1 MGIELTQEMRE
12 RIDNALAEGNPML
25 VATSSGSG
33 MPDLVYK
40 GSLMVFD
47 GEHLAW
53 WERALGTTLRNLQ
66 ENPQVCVMYRNPATR
81 MAWKMFGVAELHEGD
96 ATRDE
101 VMKRTIQ
108 LELDRDPERKGIGV
122 VIRVDRVLELG
133 KEVMRRD

>member
-25 VATSSGSG
+25 VATASGAG

-53 WERALGTTLRNLQ
+53 WERALGTTLQNLR

-81 MAWKMFGVAELHEGD
+81 MAWKMFGVAELHDGN
-96 ATRDE
+96 ATREE
-101 VMKRTIQ
+101 VMKRTVQ

-133 KEVMRRD
+133 KEIMRRD

>member
-1 MGIELTQEMRE
+1 MGIELTQEMGE

-25 VATSSGSG
+25 VATASGSG

-47 GEHLAW
+47 SEHLAW
-53 WERALGTTLRNLQ
+53 WERALGTTLQNLR

-81 MAWKMFGVAELHEGD
+81 MAWKMFGVAELHEAG

-122 VIRVDRVLELG
+122 VIRIDRVLELG
-133 KEVMRRD
+133 KETMRRD

>member
-1 MGIELTQEMRE
+1 MGIELTEEMRD
-12 RIDNALAEGNPML
+12 RINNALTEGHPML
-25 VATSSGSG
+25 VATASASG

-47 GEHLAW
+47 TDHLAF
-53 WERALGTTLRNLQ
+53 WERALGTTLSNLR

-81 MAWKMFGVAELHEGD
+81 MAWKIFGVVELHESGEVRD
-96 ATRDE
+96 A
-101 VMKRTIQ
+101 VMSRTIP

-133 KEVMRRD
+133 KEIMRRE

>member
-47 GEHLAW
+47 GEHLAF

-96 ATRDE
+96 GTRDE

-133 KEVMRRD
+133 KEIMRRD